1 MKVDGKSLF
10 PKPGTCINVIQECGQ
25 RAASSLGSSKPGE
38 QNFSTPA
45 CFSKTKP
52 RANWRTFLDFTRR
65 NFWKGQDEFLERIA
79 ESKAHSKQLYKA
91 AEALGRLNAWDK
103 IFTRDAVKDDVM
115 GEAYCQDGLPNYVK
129 DGRDWPR
136 TNHKGDSRTKRYTNP
151 KPNSTDFK
159 QREAKI
165 WRACAKRGVPPPLF
179 LSQQERRMGRTLCR
193 SARAIRVRAGSK
205 RSGAGTGPDVRHLQN
220 DAQVPQRC

>member
-1 MKVDGKSLF
+1 M
-10 PKPGTCINVIQECGQ
+10 
-25 RAASSLGSSKPGE
+25 
-38 QNFSTPA
+38 
-45 CFSKTKP
+45 
-52 RANWRTFLDFTRR
+52 
-65 NFWKGQDEFLERIA
+65 
-79 ESKAHSKQLYKA
+79 QLYIA

-129 DGRDWPR
+129 DGSDWPR

-165 WRACAKRGVPPPLF
+165 RRACARRDVPPPPF

-193 SARAIRVRAGSK
+193 SARVIRVRAGSK
-205 RSGAGTGPDVRHLQN
+205 RSGAGTGPDVRPAKRRAGSRKGVKATRCNVSAANGAGGVDGGHSGMEAEEEDGPVGEVSGEAPGQASLRQQQTLQ
-220 DAQVPQRC
+220 